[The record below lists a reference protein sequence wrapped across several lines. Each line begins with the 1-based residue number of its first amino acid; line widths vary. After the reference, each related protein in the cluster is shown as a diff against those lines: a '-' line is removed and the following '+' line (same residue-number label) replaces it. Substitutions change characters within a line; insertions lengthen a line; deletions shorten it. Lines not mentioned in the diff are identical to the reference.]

1 MGRDIV
7 SSFWQFSTSHRRYRE
22 RDKERKKKKPL
33 RSRRSR
39 NSRLTLDAE
48 RERERAK
55 HFKMQNDL
63 IRVKFFGLKVGI
75 RNQWPAALVGIS
87 RRRRRGQRNYRTSSG
102 FRSLEVC
109 VWVNMVNAWSSSR
122 RRTSFSFL
130 DGLSTLSLSLSSLC
144 SARKSAYL
152 LDDDSRT
159 QENIFSLS
167 PQMCV
172 IFLRGKKTRP
182 GKKKNEQNMSGSVL
196 IESASVSIK

>member
-1 MGRDIV
+1 M
-7 SSFWQFSTSHRRYRE
+7 
-22 RDKERKKKKPL
+22 

-39 NSRLTLDAE
+39 NSRLTLDEE
-48 RERERAK
+48 RETERGK

-122 RRTSFSFL
+122 RRTGFSFL
-130 DGLSTLSLSLSSLC
+130 DGLSTLSLSLSLSSLC

>member
-39 NSRLTLDAE
+39 NSRLTLDEE
-48 RERERAK
+48 RERERGK

-122 RRTSFSFL
+122 RRTGFSFL
-130 DGLSTLSLSLSSLC
+130 DGLSTLSLSLSFLSLQC
-144 SARKSAYL
+144 
-152 LDDDSRT
+152 T
-159 QENIFSLS
+159 QKRIPLRRRFTYTREYFLS
-167 PQMCV
+167 FTTNVCNLSQ
-172 IFLRGKKTRP
+172 RQ
-182 GKKKNEQNMSGSVL
+182 KNSSW
-196 IESASVSIK
+196 

>member
-1 MGRDIV
+1 M
-7 SSFWQFSTSHRRYRE
+7 
-22 RDKERKKKKPL
+22 
-33 RSRRSR
+33 
-39 NSRLTLDAE
+39 
-48 RERERAK
+48 
-55 HFKMQNDL
+55 
-63 IRVKFFGLKVGI
+63 
-75 RNQWPAALVGIS
+75 
-87 RRRRRGQRNYRTSSG
+87 
-102 FRSLEVC
+102 
-109 VWVNMVNAWSSSR
+109 WVNMVNAWSSSR
-122 RRTSFSFL
+122 RRTGFSFL
-130 DGLSTLSLSLSSLC
+130 DGLSTLSLSLSLSSLC

>member
-1 MGRDIV
+1 MRVGKYGQRMVVV
-7 SSFWQFSTSHRRYRE
+7 SSKDQFLFSWWAI
-22 RDKERKKKKPL
+22 
-33 RSRRSR
+33 
-39 NSRLTLDAE
+39 NS
-48 RERERAK
+48 
-55 HFKMQNDL
+55 
-63 IRVKFFGLKVGI
+63 
-75 RNQWPAALVGIS
+75 
-87 RRRRRGQRNYRTSSG
+87 
-102 FRSLEVC
+102 
-109 VWVNMVNAWSSSR
+109 
-122 RRTSFSFL
+122 
-130 DGLSTLSLSLSSLC
+130 LSLSLSSLC